1 MTEKNANDNCNNEE
15 EFKLV
20 LEAIHELRE
29 SSIKNLKDE
38 LTILTDRQ
46 MEIKIDV
53 TSINNKIDMSIVPQ
67 LEGLHKC
74 IKGNGKI
81 GLENKV
87 TLQGEQLEKME
98 DAMRRV
104 GDQVRKHDKD
114 ISNIQPEIM
123 EKKIEKKYF
132 VGALVLIGSVVGS
145 VLTLIAAFAV
155 TPMWKGIV
163 HFFTGK

>member
-1 MTEKNANDNCNNEE
+1 MPPEKGSNNEE
-15 EFKLV
+15 EFKQV

-29 SSIKNLKDE
+29 SSLKNLKDE
-38 LTILTDRQ
+38 LTILTARQ

-53 TSINNKIDMSIVPQ
+53 TSINNKIDLSIVPR

-81 GLENKV
+81 GLEDKV
-87 TLQGEQLEKME
+87 TLQGEKLDKME
-98 DAMRRV
+98 ESMRRV
-104 GDQVRKHDKD
+104 GDQVRSHDGD
-114 ISNIQPEIM
+114 IKNMKPEIM

-132 VGALVLIGSVVGS
+132 VGAIVLLGSVVGS